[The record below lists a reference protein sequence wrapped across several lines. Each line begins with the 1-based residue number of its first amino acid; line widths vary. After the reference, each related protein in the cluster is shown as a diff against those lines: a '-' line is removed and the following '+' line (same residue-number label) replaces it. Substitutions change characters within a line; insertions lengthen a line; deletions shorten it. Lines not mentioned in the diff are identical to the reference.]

1 MYGSISQPNTIIKD
15 IKHLPAG
22 NFIQIY
28 NYGKIM
34 VKSYWD
40 LEKHNRIKKNL
51 KNITESKAIDELRV
65 N

>member
-34 VKSYWD
+34 VKIILGSRK
-40 LEKHNRIKKNL
+40 KHNRIKKKLEEYN
-51 KNITESKAIDELRV
+51 
-65 N
+65 